1 LRFAELDGSTPPPYP
16 APQSVAAPFDCSRTD
31 IQRLANRLI
40 RPLTL
45 SGVDVSF
52 QYASM
57 IDFVNWGFPWKLA
70 APKFVFGGEV
80 NNVLLAGIG
89 HLL

>member
-52 QYASM
+52 QNASM
-57 IDFVNWGFPWKLA
+57 IDFKLGLFPWLA
-70 APKFVFGGEV
+70 APKFVFLRGEV
-80 NNVLLAGIG
+80 NNVLFGRA
-89 HLL
+89 LL